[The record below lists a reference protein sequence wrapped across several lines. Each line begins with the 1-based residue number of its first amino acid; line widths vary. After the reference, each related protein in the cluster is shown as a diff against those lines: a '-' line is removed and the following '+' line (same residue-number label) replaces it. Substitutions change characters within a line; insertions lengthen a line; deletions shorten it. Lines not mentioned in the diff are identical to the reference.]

1 MFDFLA
7 EILVMLLITVV
18 EAVGEIF
25 FEGVIEAI
33 ARIPVAMWN
42 ALQTLWQDLWR

>member
-7 EILVMLLITVV
+7 EILVMLLIAIV

-25 FEGVIEAI
+25 FEGVFEVI
-33 ARIPVAMWN
+33 ARIPVVMWSTLLN
-42 ALQTLWQDLWR
+42 LWQDFWR